1 MSTDVVS
8 SKLGAGRRLGAAV
21 GRRPVPPERR
31 RRRRVQLVWALL
43 VLNVMTFFPGAP
55 HIIPIPGSVGKL
67 IAQSSLVVALM
78 VVLTVNRPVRIRPS
92 VYMFLAGLLA
102 AEALMASIRAEFLFG
117 ALFRT
122 SRLFLFVLVLWL
134 LTPWWTRRDLLL
146 VRTHLVVLW
155 CIVGSVAVGL
165 LVAPGLALTENR
177 LGGILW
183 PIPPTQVGHY
193 SAVAIGLTA
202 VLWMAGLLRRS
213 VALASVLVTTPILL
227 LTHTRTALIAM
238 LAGVVIAG
246 LSLFTAR
253 TRVRRAFAIGVVVFS
268 VGALTLSSVVTTW
281 LARGQDSAELGAL
294 TGRKMVWD
302 AILEQ
307 PRSTFE
313 TFFGFG
319 LSNKSF
325 NGLPIDS
332 NWLGTYYDVGL
343 LGVAITILLVLFV
356 LIAAWFQPQGPRR
369 ALALFLVAYCVVAS
383 FTESGLSEASPYL
396 LELTLAA
403 SLVYS
408 WTPREGAR

>member
-1 MSTDVVS
+1 MSTEV
-8 SKLGAGRRLGAAV
+8 AGPKLGAAV
-21 GRRPVPPERR
+21 GRRPVAPERR

-55 HIIPIPGSVGKL
+55 HILPIPGSVGKL

-78 VVLTVNRPVRIRPS
+78 VVLTVNRPARIRPS

-102 AEALMASIRAEFLFG
+102 AEALVASIRAEFLFG

-146 VRTHLVVLW
+146 VRTHLLVLW
-155 CIVGSVAVGL
+155 SIVGSVVVGL
-165 LVAPGLALTENR
+165 LVAPGLALTDDR
-177 LGGILW
+177 LGGVLW

-193 SAVAIGLTA
+193 AAVAIGLTA

-213 VALASVLVTTPILL
+213 VALVSVLVTTPVLL

-281 LARGQDSAELGAL
+281 LARGQDTAELGAL

-343 LGVAITILLVLFV
+343 LGAAITIVLVLFV

>member
-1 MSTDVVS
+1 MPRSAAGS
-8 SKLGAGRRLGAAV
+8 SRRSGAA
-21 GRRPVPPERR
+21 RRQ
-31 RRRRVQLVWALL
+31 VQLVWALL

-78 VVLTVNRPVRIRPS
+78 VVLTVNRPARIRPS

-102 AEALMASIRAEFLFG
+102 AEALVASIRAEFLFG

-146 VRTHLVVLW
+146 VRTHLLVLW
-155 CIVGSVAVGL
+155 SIVGSVVVGL
-165 LVAPGLALTENR
+165 LVAPGLALTDDR
-177 LGGILW
+177 LGGVLW

-193 SAVAIGLTA
+193 AAVAIGLTA

-213 VALASVLVTTPILL
+213 VALVSVLVTTPVLL

-343 LGVAITILLVLFV
+343 LGAAITIVLVLFV

>member
-1 MSTDVVS
+1 MSTEV
-8 SKLGAGRRLGAAV
+8 AGPKLGAAV
-21 GRRPVPPERR
+21 GRRLVAPERR

-78 VVLTVNRPVRIRPS
+78 VVLTVNRPARIRPS

-102 AEALMASIRAEFLFG
+102 AEALVASIRAEFLFG

-146 VRTHLVVLW
+146 VRTHLLVLW
-155 CIVGSVAVGL
+155 SIVGSVVVGL
-165 LVAPGLALTENR
+165 LVAPGLALTDDR
-177 LGGILW
+177 LGGVLW

-193 SAVAIGLTA
+193 AAVAIGLTA

-213 VALASVLVTTPILL
+213 VALVSVLVTTPVLL

-343 LGVAITILLVLFV
+343 LGAAITIVLVLFV